1 MCLSLAV
8 TTDDEADNEAGF
20 MNPHSDSA
28 AATTLQLAGLIGLL
42 TLPSQAQSSV
52 LPGKI
57 GFDSQAPRI
66 YI

>member
-8 TTDDEADNEAGF
+8 TTDNEAGF

-28 AATTLQLAGLIGLL
+28 AATTLQLAAGLIGLL
-42 TLPSQAQSSV
+42 TLPGQAQSSV